1 MYVPSGD
8 LMTLSRI
15 CAAGAVG
22 FLALGITGP
31 ASAAC
36 KLNVVNQY
44 HVTMDSNEPLADVT
58 INGQHVRFK
67 VDMNAASTR
76 ISRPAAAALGLK
88 TRRMSEAAASG
99 AGEVPGEAF
108 IEELKLGDAVTHNTN
123 MMVFGAGDASDRYV
137 GVLGQDNLSQT
148 DLELDLANGVL
159 RIIQPKGCHGDQVVY
174 WGKAYSVAP
183 IIPSDDPGDVRVY
196 VGLDGKRTVAQVDTG
211 ADLSVV
217 TSAVAQR
224 AGVTL
229 RTERVQGVAISVG
242 TFPNL
247 TVGDESVK
255 NARLRVVDQFYGD
268 QQRET
273 GFSAPATGFPDMLL
287 GVDFIRSH
295 RIYVSRE
302 QALLY
307 FSYNGGS
314 VFQVP
319 PPTAP

>member
-1 MYVPSGD
+1 MYIPSGD

-15 CAAGAVG
+15 CVAGAFG
-22 FLALGITGP
+22 FLALGVAGS

-36 KLNVVNQY
+36 KLNVINEY
-44 HVTMDSNEPLADVT
+44 HVTMDGNAPLIDVT
-58 INGQHVRFK
+58 INGQRVRFM
-67 VDMNAASTR
+67 VDMNSASTR

-88 TRRMSEAAASG
+88 TRRISEASVSG
-99 AGEVPGEAF
+99 AGEVPGKAF
-108 IEELKLGDAVTHNTN
+108 IEELKLGAAVTHNTS
-123 MMVFGAGDASDRYV
+123 MMVFGAGAASDRYV
-137 GVLGQDNLSQT
+137 GVLGQDILSQT
-148 DLELDLANGVL
+148 DLELDLANSVM

-183 IIPSDDPGDVRVY
+183 IIPSDDSGDVKVY
-196 VGLDGKRTVAQVDTG
+196 VGLGGKRTVAQLNTG

-229 RTERVQGVAISVG
+229 RTEHVQGVAISVG

-255 NARLRVVDQFYGD
+255 NAKLRVVDQFYGD
-268 QQRET
+268 QRDA
-273 GFSAPATGFPDMLL
+273 GFSAPEAEFPDMLL

-295 RIYVSRE
+295 HIYVSRE
-302 QALLY
+302 QAMLY

-314 VFQVP
+314 VFQP
-319 PPTAP
+319 SAP